1 MINCFHCKKRQSI
14 WRMGED
20 LIQLI
25 DMELRVTGFLRFYDV
40 LMGPFNCLSQT
51 GGPYYEVLLGRRDS
65 IIANY
70 TAANTVLPSPTFNVS
85 ALSTKFAAVG
95 LSEVDMVTLSGI
107 SHSSPHGKS
116 RKNSSGVFK
125 ISSTLFSKKRNA
137 HIYIFCKVHPNQTP
151 E

>member
-1 MINCFHCKKRQSI
+1 M
-14 WRMGED
+14 
-20 LIQLI
+20 
-25 DMELRVTGFLRFYDV
+25 

-65 IIANY
+65 IMANY

-137 HIYIFCKVHPNQTP
+137 HIIYFAKCILIRLQSKITLAEVSRHSQSKTQPRSAMMQLLGCYT
-151 E
+151 